1 MSLKKLKKEK
11 LELMSNKDIALLVLQ
26 DNKKPMITADIF
38 KKIIELLEL
47 PESTFENKIGEF
59 YTQLATDKNFILL
72 DDGTWDLRVNHKSS
86 KVLDT
91 DDESEEDED
100 DEDLIEE
107 IEDDE
112 AGEDNYDDDDDFV
125 DDSTDED
132 LKDLVIIDEDELEL
146 DS

>member
-1 MSLKKLKKEK
+1 
-11 LELMSNKDIALLVLQ
+11 MSNKDIALLVLQ

-112 AGEDNYDDDDDFV
+112 DGEDNYDDDDDFV